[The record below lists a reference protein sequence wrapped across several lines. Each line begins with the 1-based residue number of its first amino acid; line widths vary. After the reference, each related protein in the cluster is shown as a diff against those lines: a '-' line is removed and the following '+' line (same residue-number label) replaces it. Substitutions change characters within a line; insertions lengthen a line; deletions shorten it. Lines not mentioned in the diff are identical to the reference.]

1 MVHQEPAKPVSRF
14 RLRHLIWALV
24 ALFGLGG
31 MIFILSFIVVYARGK
46 PVRIEGQAMMPT
58 FKNGDRVF
66 MKRSPG
72 QLARG
77 EIIIFQ
83 FPLDTTKSYIK
94 RIVGLPG
101 ETLMMEEGKVI
112 INGKQIEE
120 PYLNAEFLSQDSL
133 PAPVKIPDGQYFVLG
148 DNRRNSSDSRYW
160 GTVPKHL
167 IYGKYWFR
175 YLKGQ

>member
-1 MVHQEPAKPVSRF
+1 MTLQEPAKPVSRF
-14 RLRHLIWALV
+14 QPRHLIWALV

-31 MIFILSFIVVYARGK
+31 IIFIIAFAIVYATGK

-58 FKNGDRVF
+58 FHSGDRVF
-66 MKRSPG
+66 MKRRPS
-72 QLARG
+72 QFARG
-77 EIIIFQ
+77 EIIIFL
-83 FPLDTTKSYIK
+83 FPEDTTKSYIK

-101 ETLMMEEGKVI
+101 ETLMIEDGKVF
-112 INGKQIEE
+112 INGKQIDE
-120 PYLNAEFLSQDSL
+120 PYLNPEFLSQDSL
-133 PAPVKIPDGQYFVLG
+133 PAPVQIPENHYFVLG

-175 YLKGQ
+175 YLQGS